1 MPKIVNFGE
10 FLKTWILR
18 SNSVT
23 RQVIFNRTKNG
34 EKCQNWKSQMRHFEQ
49 ISNTVLSH
57 QLMYPKLKSSVSEK
71 YKLYPWFQR
80 CIESY
85 SRMYL
90 SFWGKSLA
98 ISMEFSSGN
107 MEKKLADDVVDYSES
122 SVEFSI
128 WNRTW
133 RSASRCIV
141 SRGTFG
147 DNSISN
153 NIL

>member
-1 MPKIVNFGE
+1 MKSRIQLRFFGYTSSLNFGYK
-10 FLKTWILR
+10 LKT
-18 SNSVT
+18 
-23 RQVIFNRTKNG
+23 KN
-34 EKCQNWKSQMRHFEQ
+34 
-49 ISNTVLSH
+49 
-57 QLMYPKLKSSVSEK
+57 
-71 YKLYPWFQR
+71 
-80 CIESY
+80 
-85 SRMYL
+85 L
-90 SFWGKSLA
+90 SFWEKSLA
-98 ISMEFSSGN
+98 ISLEFSSGN